1 MKRGKINLKKTLIFF
16 AAFLFI
22 IFIVVIINQSGKNN
36 EDKNISKIN
45 NTVKDTKIEEPEV
58 ILNNEN
64 NKENTISKLEDGLP
78 ILMYHF
84 FYNEKEGEKGPDSNW
99 MEISDFEIQM
109 KYLSE
114 NNYYFPSWE
123 EINDYLDGK
132 VDLPEKS
139 VVISVD
145 DGDLSFF
152 KLAVPILQK
161 YNIIATSFV
170 VTSWSEESILTNKSS
185 PNIKFESHSHDM
197 HKAGK
202 NGKGYFLTATKEES
216 MEDLNQT
223 KTILGT
229 NNVFCY
235 PFGDYNDFTKQ
246 MLAQEGYKMAVTT
259 KNGKAK
265 PGMDK
270 FELPRVRMSK
280 GDSLDVF
287 INKLK

>member
-1 MKRGKINLKKTLIFF
+1 MKKILIFF
-16 AAFLFI
+16 AVFVII
-22 IFIVVIINQSGKNN
+22 IFMINIVNKFEKNN
-36 EDKNISKIN
+36 EDKNTLEKN
-45 NTVKDTKIEEPEV
+45 NILNDIKIEVPEV
-58 ILNNEN
+58 ILNNKN
-64 NKENTISKLEDGLP
+64 NKELNNSTIGKLENGLP
-78 ILMYHF
+78 VLMYHF
-84 FYNEKEGEKGPDSNW
+84 FYNEKDGEIGADSNW
-99 MEISDFEIQM
+99 MEISNFEIQM

-123 EINDYLDGK
+123 EINNYLDGK
-132 VDLPEKS
+132 TDLPSKS

-170 VTSWSEESILTNKSS
+170 VTSWSEDSVLEYKTF
-185 PNIKFESHSHDM
+185 PNINFESHSHDM

-202 NGKGYFLTATKEES
+202 DGKGYFLTATKEETT
-216 MEDLNQT
+216 EDLNQT
-223 KTILGT
+223 KKILET

-246 MLAQEGYKMAVTT
+246 ILLQEGYKMAFTT
-259 KNGKAK
+259 KNGKVS

-270 FELPRVRMSK
+270 FELPRVRMSQ
-280 GDSLDVF
+280 GDSLETF
-287 INKLK
+287 IKKLK